1 LTLTTKRWL
10 AWSERRGGGFPRTA
24 VVWNG
29 TCSAGEPHAQ
39 PQSRML
45 SRRAAC
51 SAAVA
56 HFPNPRGRVGPSRS
70 LEGGALSGN
79 SSYISYIW
87 IMNIFEILRGRG
99 GSNRSLEGGALSGN

>member
-1 LTLTTKRWL
+1 V
-10 AWSERRGGGFPRTA
+10 SG
-24 VVWNG
+24 VVVAFHG
-29 TCSAGEPHAQ
+29 QQLFGMAHAQ
-39 PQSRML
+39 PESRML

-79 SSYISYIW
+79 
-87 IMNIFEILRGRG
+87 
-99 GSNRSLEGGALSGN
+99 